1 MAKTPT
7 KARNTA
13 PAATTATR
21 SRARRVTL
29 AKRKQLFLSEL
40 ANRANVSASAAA
52 AGVDR
57 ATAYRW
63 RDADPV
69 FAAAWDSAV
78 DVAVDSLEAEAW
90 RRATGWSEPVY
101 QKGEYMGEIPR
112 YSDQLMITLLKGH
125 RPERYKDRS
134 STELSGPGGAP
145 LAQGL
150 VQIYLPGNGRDELEE
165 EPTVEVAAS

>member
-90 RRATGWSEPVY
+90 RRAHEGWDEPVF
-101 QKGEYMGEIPR
+101 QRGEEVGVVRR
-112 YSDQLMITLLKGH
+112 YSDTLMVTLLKGH
-125 RPERYKDRS
+125 RPERYKDRT
-134 STELSGPGGAP
+134 STELSGPGGTP
-145 LAQGL
+145 LLDGV
-150 VQIYLPGNGRDELEE
+150 VQIYLPGNGRDELEGTAGE
-165 EPTVEVAAS
+165 AVPS